1 MKMPTQKKFDIV
13 AIGSA
18 CLDIVEEVSDVVTM
32 TIKDRKGQEKKYTAI
47 EHSTKL
53 NVKSVKYMPGGSAAN
68 ICCDTSLLGFKNAY
82 IGKLGEDNSG
92 DIIFQDL
99 QTRGVNTDYVLHTEE
114 AGTAVSIILMV
125 SGQRDRSIL
134 SYKGSNDLLRP
145 EEVPDEL
152 FQQAR
157 VFVWT
162 SLTTESGTNAI
173 LKAIDLA
180 RKNKM
185 LVVGA
190 PSMSILMGAP
200 DKAKTIIA
208 QTDVL
213 SFNDEELTTL
223 VGPASSIYQQVQKVH
238 AMGVK
243 ILAVTLGSKGSIVSD
258 GKKVVETGIYK
269 VETAD
274 TTGAGDAFA
283 SGVLYGYLKGQDLEI
298 TAKIGSCLAA
308 MEVATWGARQGLPD
322 CNDALMDFIEK
333 HQISQTIRNL

>member
-1 MKMPTQKKFDIV
+1 MPAQKKFDII

-18 CLDIVEEVSDVVTM
+18 CLDIVQEVSDIM
-32 TIKDRKGQEKKYTAI
+32 QINIKDRKGQEKKYTAI
-47 EHSTKL
+47 EHSTKI

-99 QTRGVNTDYVLHTEE
+99 ETRGVNTDHVLHTQE

-134 SYKGSNDLLRP
+134 SYKGSNDLLCP
-145 EEVPDEL
+145 AEVPDEL

-162 SLTTESGTNAI
+162 SLTTECGTDAI

-185 LVVGA
+185 VVVGA

-200 DKAKTIIA
+200 DKAKKIIEK
-208 QTDVL
+208 TDVL

-223 VGPASSIYQQVQKVH
+223 VGPASSVYQQVEKVH

-243 ILAVTLGSKGSIVSD
+243 IVSITLGSKGSLLSD

-269 VETAD
+269 VEAAD

-283 SGVLYGYLKGQDLEI
+283 SGVIYGYMTGHDLET

-308 MEVATWGARQGLPD
+308 MEVATWGARQGLPGSNED
-322 CNDALMDFIEK
+322 LMEFINK
-333 HQISQTIRNL
+333 HQIMQTVRNL

>member
-1 MKMPTQKKFDIV
+1 MPAQKKFDII

-18 CLDIVEEVSDVVTM
+18 CLDIVQEVSDIM
-32 TIKDRKGQEKKYTAI
+32 QINIKDRKGQEKKYTAI
-47 EHSTKL
+47 EHSTKV

-68 ICCDTSLLGFKNAY
+68 ICCDTELLGFKNAY

-99 QTRGVNTDYVLHTEE
+99 QTRGVNTDYVLHTQE

-134 SYKGSNDLLRP
+134 SYKGSNDLLCP
-145 EEVPDEL
+145 EDVPDAL

-162 SLTTESGTNAI
+162 SLTTECGTDAI
-173 LKAIDLA
+173 LKAVDLA
-180 RKNKM
+180 HKNKM
-185 LVVGA
+185 IVVGA
-190 PSMSILMGAP
+190 PSMSILMMVP
-200 DKAKTIIA
+200 EKAKQIIKK
-208 QTDVL
+208 TDVL
-213 SFNDEELTTL
+213 SFNDEELETL
-223 VGPASSIYQQVQKVH
+223 VGPANTIYQQIERVH

-243 ILAVTLGSKGSIVSD
+243 LLSVTLGSKGSIISD
-258 GKKVVETGIYK
+258 GKKIVETGIYK

-283 SGVLYGYLKGQDLEI
+283 SGVLYSYLIGQDLET
-298 TAKIGSCLAA
+298 TAKIASCMAA
-308 MEVATWGARQGLPD
+308 TEVATWGARQGLPKSKEQ
-322 CNDALMDFIEK
+322 LLDFINNHE
-333 HQISQTIRNL
+333 ITQTVRNL